1 VFLSD
6 LGFFLTVILV
16 GLLVSMRTLAR
27 R

>member
-6 LGFFLTVILV
+6 LGFFLLVILIC
-16 GLLVSMRTLAR
+16 LLWSMRTLAR